1 MCPQQVQAT
10 GTLRRFPNVCG
21 MPVSIPASPLGCLET
36 LELFYTNQELYWQQ
50 VYWEWYMQTYYSHLS
65 SLQQWHMACH
75 QNHMQNMAKQKRTT
89 PPPQLRKRKRKDFS
103 GDEGSFSHSSS
114 ESEAYADEG
123 QPPSKKGPRE
133 NLFGLLKGIPGI
145 LDLAAEMGFSWISLS
160 QPWNGNDLHWLKLMR
175 TSFRFSD
182 EESESDDASMAASMD
197 SEGEVAF
204 VHGIDAGARYAG
216 TINFYHPTIYGAPM
230 RVSAGR
236 LASHKG
242 SRSTSQPQAKKGVS
256 IPSPPTPGEHLPH
269 LSWATTSCQSKE
281 DKISSGGKSIASPPA
296 TAQEDRCIK
305 IYLGLAKPSAIGD
318 LWRKDHLRSH
328 VFPPSVAEERYE
340 AITFFPPIFSLYV
353 STPIPFC
360 MRNAG
365 LHTSESPRLPGNI
378 GAYYTNQ
385 ELYWQQVYWEWYMQ
399 TYYSHLSSLE
409 QWHMACHQNHL
420 QNMAKEQP
428 TTPPPQLRKR
438 KRKAFSGDEGS
449 FSHSSSESEAH
460 ADEGQPPSKRPRK
473 NLFREEPLVCDAV
486 VTKEGE
492 VFFSD
497 QILGLLEGIPRI
509 LDLVAEMGFSV

>member
-1 MCPQQVQAT
+1 MRNAGLHT
-10 GTLRRFPNVCG
+10 
-21 MPVSIPASPLGCLET
+21 SESPRLPGNIGAY
-36 LELFYTNQELYWQQ
+36 YTNQELYWQQ

-123 QPPSKKGPRE
+123 QPPSKRPRE
-133 NLFGLLKGIPGI
+133 NLFGEEPLVCDAVVTKEGEAFFSDQILGLLKGIPGI

-204 VHGIDAGARYAG
+204 VHGIDAVLDM
-216 TINFYHPTIYGAPM
+216 P
-230 RVSAGR
+230 
-236 LASHKG
+236 
-242 SRSTSQPQAKKGVS
+242 
-256 IPSPPTPGEHLPH
+256 
-269 LSWATTSCQSKE
+269 
-281 DKISSGGKSIASPPA
+281 
-296 TAQEDRCIK
+296 IK

-328 VFPPSVAEERYE
+328 VFPPSVAEER
-340 AITFFPPIFSLYV
+340 
-353 STPIPFC
+353 
-360 MRNAG
+360 
-365 LHTSESPRLPGNI
+365 ESPRLPGNI

>member
-1 MCPQQVQAT
+1 GASHWHSTP
-10 GTLRRFPNVCG
+10 
-21 MPVSIPASPLGCLET
+21 IPYCMRNAGLHTSESPRLPGNIGAY
-36 LELFYTNQELYWQQ
+36 YTNQELYWQQ

-89 PPPQLRKRKRKDFS
+89 PPP
-103 GDEGSFSHSSS
+103 S
-114 ESEAYADEG
+114 ESEAHADEG
-123 QPPSKKGPRE
+123 QPPSKRPLE
-133 NLFGLLKGIPGI
+133 NLFVEKPLVCDAVVNKEGEVFFSDQILGLLEGIPGI

-160 QPWNGNDLHWLKLMR
+160 QPWKGNDLHWLKLMR

-204 VHGIDAGARYAG
+204 VHGIDAVLDMPFVSSPAPPHE
-216 TINFYHPTIYGAPM
+216 TVMCVDSYGPAPFPC
-230 RVSAGR
+230 G
-236 LASHKG
+236 
-242 SRSTSQPQAKKGVS
+242 
-256 IPSPPTPGEHLPH
+256 
-269 LSWATTSCQSKE
+269 
-281 DKISSGGKSIASPPA
+281 IAVAP
-296 TAQEDRCIK
+296 
-305 IYLGLAKPSAIGD
+305 
-318 LWRKDHLRSH
+318 SH
-328 VFPPSVAEERYE
+328 VFGHVSGAVE
-340 AITFFPPIFSLYV
+340 APPIKIFHHPTAGASHWH
-353 STPIPFC
+353 STPMPFC

-385 ELYWQQVYWEWYMQ
+385 ELYWQQVYWEWYRQ

-497 QILGLLEGIPRI
+497 QILGLLEGIPGI